1 MQKRP
6 ASPRPQHPTR
16 RQLFALLG
24 ATGAGTAL
32 GMTTRSAPAAAAGM
46 SWPHGQAL
54 PHFATPTSLDVVDLT
69 SASGDEQLLFTT
81 LQGLVNR
88 TVPRI
93 AVLRPADEGETTW
106 LDTVDVPYR
115 AVDDPWT
122 LVKRYRRDIRGV
134 VVTDPAVPATRN
146 VATTIAGL
154 DDGIVAAPDQLD
166 RLDGLSVLADLRG
179 RFSSDIDAYGW
190 AVDHLWP
197 RTEHRLLVGLDPEST
212 LAYLRDYAVATRAM
226 TVWIHPDV
234 PESRAL
240 GDKIMAQMPAGSA
253 FLGWWP
259 AGVGG
264 ESDGTELTSQHGL
277 VVLAADWAQ
286 NLTVFGGVRSPVS
299 STRPELPTPALAN
312 RVYVTFSMTEGDN
325 LQYNQHRMRKIWDD
339 PGRGTV
345 PINWSTNPLLVDAA
359 PAFLRYYQRTATRN
373 DYLMAGPSGAGYGY
387 PTPWPDDTFGAF
399 TGMTA
404 RYMTATGMDSAVIL
418 NRVGGS
424 DVPLSDAEAARYIRD
439 VAPLGLFKDWTDHT
453 ATTVLHGDTPQS
465 VSWLT
470 SSVAE
475 AKTAVAAA
483 SSGWS
488 GDRPLFVSIGI
499 LSWNMTP
506 TDVATVAH
514 SLDDPYT
521 VVRGDQ
527 YFRLARKALGLPRS
541 SPRSPWRSA

>member
-1 MQKRP
+1 MQKRSE
-6 ASPRPQHPTR
+6 SPRPAHPTR
-16 RQLFALLG
+16 RHLLALLG
-24 ATGAGTAL
+24 AAGVGTAL
-32 GMTTRSAPAAAAGM
+32 GVTTHGAPATAATGM
-46 SWPHGQAL
+46 SWPAGQAL
-54 PHFATPTSLDVVDLT
+54 PHFATPRSLDVVDLT

-88 TVPRI
+88 TEPRI
-93 AVLRPADEGETTW
+93 AVLRPADEGPTTW
-106 LDTVDVPYR
+106 LDTVGVPYR
-115 AVDDPWT
+115 AVADPWT
-122 LVKRYRRDIRGV
+122 LVRRYRPQIRGV

-154 DDGIVAAPDQLD
+154 EDGIVVAPDHLD
-166 RLDGLSVLADLRG
+166 RLGGLTVLADLRG
-179 RFSSDIDAYGW
+179 RFSDDIGAYTW
-190 AVDHLWP
+190 AIDHLWP
-197 RTEHRLLVGLDPEST
+197 RTEHRLLVGLDPEQT
-212 LAYLRDYAVATRAM
+212 LSYLRDYAVATRAL

-240 GDKIMAQMPAGSA
+240 GDKVMAQMPAGSS

-299 STRPELPTPALAN
+299 STQPALPVPTLAN

-359 PAFLRYYQRTATRN
+359 PAFLRYYQRTATDK
-373 DYLMAGPSGAGYGY
+373 DYLMAGPSGAGYAY

-404 RYMTATGMDSAVIL
+404 RYMKATGMDSAVIL
-418 NRVGGS
+418 NRVDGS

-439 VAPLGLFKDWTDHT
+439 VQPLGLFKDWTDHT

-475 AKTAVAAA
+475 AKTAIADAA
-483 SSGWS
+483 SGWS

-506 TDVATVAH
+506 TDVATVAG
-514 SLDDPYT
+514 SLADPYT

-527 YFRLARKALGLPRS
+527 YFRLARTALGLPAR
-541 SPRSPWRSA
+541 